1 MKKAVIGAVAAM
13 MVLSVGAQVCSQ
25 QVTDT
30 GGMLLMRTA
39 LEFAAVSRV
48 AASILTQIMMKSA
61 TVLKADHGMLM
72 QIMMGSAITMSVRR
86 QGQDMVFAAD
96 TTGKDTCGA
105 NRM

>member
-39 LEFAAVSRV
+39 PEFAAVSRA

-61 TVLKADHGMLM
+61 TVLKADPGMLM
-72 QIMMGSAITMSVRR
+72 QIMMESAITIPGRT
-86 QGQDMVFAAD
+86 QGKDTVSTAD